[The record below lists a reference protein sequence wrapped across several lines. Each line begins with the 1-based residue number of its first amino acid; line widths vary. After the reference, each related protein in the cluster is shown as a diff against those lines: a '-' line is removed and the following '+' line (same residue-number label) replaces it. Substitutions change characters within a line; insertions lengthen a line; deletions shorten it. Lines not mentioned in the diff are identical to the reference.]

1 MAGFLGEENMSAT
14 DGTFNH
20 AATRRQALAVLGA
33 ATAAAFLPIGSSRAQ
48 APANPRRI
56 DVHHHIWPP
65 EYVTRE
71 HDRVLAVTS
80 NVASLQWTPE
90 HSLEEMDKVGIATA
104 IVSIS
109 TPGVW
114 FGDVAEGRS
123 LARLSN
129 DYAAKM
135 VRDHRGRFGFF
146 AALPLPDRDGSLKE
160 IEYAFETLK
169 ADGIGLLSSYTD
181 KWPGDPAFD
190 AVFMELNRRK
200 AIVYIHPTAPGCCVN
215 LQTGVPV
222 STVELFTDTM
232 RAITS
237 LLANGTFSRYP
248 DLRFIFSH
256 AGGTISLL
264 ADRLQT
270 FRSSTS
276 NLAEGTPNG
285 VLYELGRL
293 YYDIASVVN
302 PRTMAALLAMA
313 PISQVLFGTDYPFVP
328 VPATTNALDKFGLS
342 AADLDAVNRGNA
354 LRLFPRLGA

>member
-1 MAGFLGEENMSAT
+1 MF
-14 DGTFNH
+14 DP
-20 AATRRQALAVLGA
+20 ATRRQVLAALGVA
-33 ATAAAFLPIGSSRAQ
+33 ATSAVVSTPSLAQ
-48 APANPRRI
+48 APTSPRRI

-71 HDRVLAVTS
+71 RERVLAVTS

-90 HSLEEMDKVGIATA
+90 HSLEEMDKGGIATS

-135 VRDHRGRFGFF
+135 VRDYRSRFGFF
-146 AALPLPDRDGSLKE
+146 AALPLPDQEGSLKE

-190 AVFMELNRRK
+190 AVFQELNRRK
-200 AIVYIHPTAPGCCVN
+200 AVIYIHPTAPGCCVN
-215 LQTGVPV
+215 LQTGVPT

-237 LLANGTFSRYP
+237 LLANGTFARYP
-248 DLRFIFSH
+248 DIRFIFSH
-256 AGGTISLL
+256 AGGTVALL

-270 FRSSTS
+270 FRSSTPD
-276 NLAEGTPNG
+276 LAKGTPNG
-285 VLYELGRL
+285 VLYELARL
-293 YYDIASVVN
+293 HYDIASVVN
-302 PRTMAALLAMA
+302 PRTMSALLAMA

-328 VPATTNALDKFGLS
+328 VPATTNALDKYGFS
-342 AADLDAVNRGNA
+342 KADLDAINRTNA
-354 LRLFPRLGA
+354 LRLFPRLGV

>member
-1 MAGFLGEENMSAT
+1 MSS
-14 DGTFNH
+14 DSI
-20 AATRRQALAVLGA
+20 TRRRTLATLGA
-33 ATAAAFLPIGSSRAQ
+33 VAASAALPVMAQ

-65 EYVTRE
+65 EYMTRE

-80 NVASLQWTPE
+80 NVASLQWTPA
-90 HSLEEMDKVGIATA
+90 HSIEEMDKVGIATS

-109 TPGVW
+109 TPGIW
-114 FGDVAEGRS
+114 FGDVSEGRS

-129 DYAAKM
+129 DYAATM
-135 VRDHRGRFGFF
+135 VRDYRNRFGFF
-146 AALPLPDRDGSLKE
+146 AALPLPDPDGSLKE
-160 IEYAFETLK
+160 IEYAFGTLK
-169 ADGIGLLSSYTD
+169 ADGVGLLSSYTD

-190 AVFMELNRRK
+190 AVFQELNRRK
-200 AIVYIHPTAPGCCVN
+200 AVVYIHPTAPGCCVN
-215 LQTGVPV
+215 LATGVPT

-237 LLANGTFSRYP
+237 LLVNGTFARYP
-248 DLRFIFSH
+248 DIRFIFSH
-256 AGGTISLL
+256 AGGTVALL

-270 FRSSTS
+270 FRSSTPE
-276 NLAEGTPNG
+276 LAKGTPNG
-285 VLYELGRL
+285 VLYELARL

-302 PRTMAALLAMA
+302 PRTIGALLAMA

-328 VPATTNALDKFGLS
+328 VPATTNALDKYGF
-342 AADLDAVNRGNA
+342 APADLDAINRGNA